1 MLLDAGAER
10 EREREKGNEAND
22 MGVLAKGRDEMKDGR
37 RPAGHQVDREDLAK
51 SLIPVRTVR

>member
-1 MLLDAGAER
+1 MQGQ
-10 EREREKGNEAND
+10 REKGNEAND
-22 MGVLAKGRDEMKDGR
+22 VGVLAKGRNEMKDGR